1 MTLAEKLSTY
11 DEKYWDFSEY
21 RNDAPL
27 VRYPAVMV
35 APMQACILKEII
47 NADPTTSTVL
57 DPFCGSGTV
66 LCEGQKLGL
75 NVMGF
80 DINPMAVL
88 IATVQLEGIPEDCA
102 VRSINA
108 INTRLT
114 MLNGNVK
121 SYAFKNINK
130 WFNDDIIVSL
140 SVIRQAIIEETNERM
155 RRFFW
160 CCFAETV
167 KKFSNTRTSTF
178 KLHIKEQS
186 KIEATV
192 DDTITFF
199 KEHIQNNYLKYV
211 KDSTSSICIKCG
223 DSKEHLAAMVAD
235 SVDLIC
241 TSPPY
246 GDNHTTVTY
255 GQFSILPLLWIDKK
269 DLHIWDDT
277 ILETFTAIDSASL
290 GGRVKRKPVTAHP
303 YSEFVGAI
311 SLEKQKKV
319 IAFLEDYEKIFSL
332 LARVLKPGKLLVLTL
347 GNRRV
352 DNKEIAFDVFNDVLY
367 TAYRENL
374 KIREDTLYSM
384 LRSRLEQQLA
394 DATFEGEDIDE
405 DELRDISGR
414 ARFLI
419 RKLCGKGWFEKER
432 GDDFEEYIT
441 VPSYSSRLLELFHQL
456 RDDRPARGFS
466 YVFGTYSALKVANE
480 SESVYDKMAA
490 IYSAYDNTSALIN
503 LLQMVYHN
511 VKHYFQM
518 QIDMQDVN
526 QVLASHFNE
535 FGQKV
540 VEAYIRPLKIKDS
553 VPKYRVP
560 IQSVL
565 RSWAED
571 DALLLAMANAALQDK
586 RGDTVENC
594 RSDLLQKIFWI
605 DERYDNIEHD
615 YLDEIDA
622 QVRRY
627 TRAATQKVENLTNRD
642 QNVRG
647 NLNVWRYNRAGD
659 VFELIRETYLR
670 RGLDVHLPLKCGS
683 WAQL

>member
-211 KDSTSSICIKCG
+211 KDSTSSICRKNASQGASKSDYSADRWQHEGRC
-223 DSKEHLAAMVAD
+223 DSLD
-235 SVDLIC
+235 
-241 TSPPY
+241 
-246 GDNHTTVTY
+246 
-255 GQFSILPLLWIDKK
+255 
-269 DLHIWDDT
+269 
-277 ILETFTAIDSASL
+277 
-290 GGRVKRKPVTAHP
+290 
-303 YSEFVGAI
+303 
-311 SLEKQKKV
+311 
-319 IAFLEDYEKIFSL
+319 
-332 LARVLKPGKLLVLTL
+332 
-347 GNRRV
+347 
-352 DNKEIAFDVFNDVLY
+352 
-367 TAYRENL
+367 
-374 KIREDTLYSM
+374 YSM
-384 LRSRLEQQLA
+384 EGRCLQIGSR
-394 DATFEGEDIDE
+394 ATEN
-405 DELRDISGR
+405 S
-414 ARFLI
+414 
-419 RKLCGKGWFEKER
+419 C
-432 GDDFEEYIT
+432 
-441 VPSYSSRLLELFHQL
+441 
-456 RDDRPARGFS
+456 
-466 YVFGTYSALKVANE
+466 
-480 SESVYDKMAA
+480 
-490 IYSAYDNTSALIN
+490 
-503 LLQMVYHN
+503 LLQNGRYS
-511 VKHYFQM
+511 
-518 QIDMQDVN
+518 I
-526 QVLASHFNE
+526 A
-535 FGQKV
+535 GP
-540 VEAYIRPLKIKDS
+540 A
-553 VPKYRVP
+553 
-560 IQSVL
+560 L
-565 RSWAED
+565 R
-571 DALLLAMANAALQDK
+571 
-586 RGDTVENC
+586 
-594 RSDLLQKIFWI
+594 F
-605 DERYDNIEHD
+605 
-615 YLDEIDA
+615 
-622 QVRRY
+622 
-627 TRAATQKVENLTNRD
+627 
-642 QNVRG
+642 
-647 NLNVWRYNRAGD
+647 
-659 VFELIRETYLR
+659 
-670 RGLDVHLPLKCGS
+670 P
-683 WAQL
+683 